1 MYDLPAIRRN
11 LPLPSL
17 LVRLGLFEFE
27 PTEGVYKC
35 PLHDERVGKSF
46 SISRKNS
53 GWVAKC
59 HGGKCGFAGDEFDLI
74 QRFFCLSSRRD
85 AFVKGAELTGVS
97 LGTSSY
103 DPCKTLPRRVTSPP
117 CEPSRY
123 ADLPPM
129 PDDVREIWNEG
140 SAYLESHPELV
151 SELAQWRG
159 WPVKWAQ
166 HLVKSGD
173 IGYPMCYGE
182 RRFAI
187 PVYAPS
193 LDPTDTLPIKMIGFH
208 ARLNSKKEGE
218 RASWVF
224 MPNSK
229 IYGQT
234 TPPMPYIIGAWNL
247 SNARLLV
254 ILGGQWDAMTFA
266 FAAEWR
272 GDGCSIPDGVCV
284 IGIRGDKNTNV
295 FLEAYGLMLPRGCNV
310 LLIPDNDESGREWFE
325 RTDGNKPFA
334 KQLSTLGC
342 KVAVVTTH
350 PHKDFN
356 DFYKASSVGPEIISE
371 LLADNGMALEREGDQ

>member
-1 MYDLPAIRRN
+1 M
-11 LPLPSL
+11 PSL
-17 LVRLGLFEFE
+17 LVKLGLFESE

-35 PLHDERVGKSF
+35 PLHDEKVGKSF
-46 SISRKNS
+46 SISRRNG

-74 QRFFCLSSRRD
+74 QRFFRLSSRRD
-85 AFVKGAELTGVS
+85 AFAKGAELAGVN
-97 LGTSSY
+97 LTTSSY
-103 DPCKTLPRRVTSPP
+103 DSGKTQVKNVTSPP
-117 CEPSRY
+117 SKPSRY
-123 ADLPPM
+123 TDLPSM

-140 SAYLESHPELV
+140 GTHLKRHPELV
-151 SELAQWRG
+151 SELANWRG
-159 WPVKWAQ
+159 WPLEWADY
-166 HLVKSGD
+166 LVKHGD
-173 IGYPMCYGE
+173 IAYPMCYGE
-182 RRFAI
+182 RRFAV

-193 LDPTDTLPIKMIGFH
+193 LGATDTIPLKMIGFH
-208 ARLNSKKEGE
+208 ARMISRKAGE

-224 MPNSK
+224 MPNSRK
-229 IYGQT
+229 HGHS
-234 TPPMPYIIGAWNL
+234 TPPMPYLIGGWNL
-247 SNARLLV
+247 SNAKLLV

-266 FAAEWR
+266 FAAGWR
-272 GDGCSIPDGVCV
+272 GNGFSLPDGVCV
-284 IGIRGDKNTNV
+284 IGIRGDKTTDV
-295 FLEAYGLMLPRGCNV
+295 FLEAYGAMLPKGCNV

-356 DFYKASSVGPEIISE
+356 DFYKASSIGPEIISE